1 MADRVLVVEDLKVF
15 YNEFQALFGV
25 SLEVAAGETVAIL
38 GANGAGKTTLLNTI
52 AGVLA
57 PRRGKVVYRGDP
69 VSGSPAYRLC
79 RRGISMVP
87 EGRRIFPSLTVEEN
101 LEVGAYSGRRGP
113 WQREAIYNLFPILRE
128 RARVRAGETVLV
140 TGASGGVGL
149 HAIPVAKALG
159 ARVVAV
165 TSSAAKAEALG
176 ARGADEVLVSADHE
190 FHKPMRRA
198 GGVDVVLDCVGAPTL
213 AASMR
218 SLKPTGRVV
227 VVGNVTALRAELN
240 PGLFILTEIAL
251 LGASGCTR
259 EDLADVLAWV
269 REGRLAPVVAGT
281 LPLAAAADAHRRLE
295 ARGVVGRLVLVP

>member
-1 MADRVLVVEDLKVF
+1 MADRVLVVEDLEVF

-128 RARVRAGETVLV
+128 RARVPGTEL
-140 TGASGGVGL
+140 SGGEQQMLAIGRALMSNPDLILMDEISLGL
-149 HAIPVAKALG
+149 APLVVQELYKVVRAVAEAGTTVILVEQDVTRGLKAADRVYCLLEGRVSLEGRPAELG
-159 ARVVAV
+159 ADQI
-165 TSSAAKAEALG
+165 S
-176 ARGADEVLVSADHE
+176 
-190 FHKPMRRA
+190 RA
-198 GGVDVVLDCVGAPTL
+198 YFGV
-213 AASMR
+213 
-218 SLKPTGRVV
+218 
-227 VVGNVTALRAELN
+227 
-240 PGLFILTEIAL
+240 
-251 LGASGCTR
+251 
-259 EDLADVLAWV
+259 
-269 REGRLAPVVAGT
+269 
-281 LPLAAAADAHRRLE
+281 
-295 ARGVVGRLVLVP
+295 